1 MIEEEELS
9 DDEIQR
15 QIESTKYYNFMR
27 NKSLKNQIKSFE
39 QREKELE
46 DEVGGCL
53 VDLNETNRAL
63 KLKKANT
70 QIGE

>member
-1 MIEEEELS
+1 
-9 DDEIQR
+9 
-15 QIESTKYYNFMR
+15 MR